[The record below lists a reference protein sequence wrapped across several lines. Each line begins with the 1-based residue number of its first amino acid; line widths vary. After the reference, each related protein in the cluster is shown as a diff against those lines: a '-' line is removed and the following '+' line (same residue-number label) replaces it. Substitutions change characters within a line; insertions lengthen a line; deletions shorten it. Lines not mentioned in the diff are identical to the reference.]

1 MPMNRRRT
9 VVERDR
15 LARAGLSCRICRA
28 AKEFST
34 LIWLFGV
41 DNPARCDAKAD
52 LRSRIEWLGLLAA
65 PLVWVVLSLAPARA
79 EGGDLRGEVCRM
91 IEAAAAQQGLPPAFL
106 TRLIWQESSF
116 RPHVVSGAGAQ
127 GIAQFMP
134 GTAGERGL
142 ADPFDP
148 EQAIPKAAEFLADL
162 KRRFGNLGLAAA
174 AYNGGPS
181 RVAAWLA
188 GTGGLPYETRNYVE
202 IVTRR
207 PAEDWRDGTG
217 AVAQEADLAKS
228 GNCLETATLI
238 ARNEPRQFAGSTLTA
253 PWGVQIS
260 GAFNRGAALAAYGRA
275 RRQFAG
281 VIGDVEPMILGRRAP
296 GRGFA
301 RLWQVRVPSQS
312 RAAANALCGKIERAG
327 GACAVLKT

>member
-1 MPMNRRRT
+1 
-9 VVERDR
+9 
-15 LARAGLSCRICRA
+15 
-28 AKEFST
+28 
-34 LIWLFGV
+34 
-41 DNPARCDAKAD
+41 
-52 LRSRIEWLGLLAA
+52 
-65 PLVWVVLSLAPARA
+65 
-79 EGGDLRGEVCRM
+79 M
-91 IEAAAAQQGLPPAFL
+91 IETAAAQQGLPPAFL

-174 AYNGGPS
+174 AYNGGPA

-207 PAEDWRDGTG
+207 QAEDWRDGAG
-217 AVAQEADLAKS
+217 AIPQEADLAKS
-228 GNCLETATLI
+228 GNCLETAALI

-281 VIGDVEPMILGRRAP
+281 VIGEVEPMILGRRAP

-301 RLWQVRVPSQS
+301 RFWQVRIPSQS
-312 RAAANALCGKIERAG
+312 RPAANALCGKIERAG